1 MRATH
6 RNEYHHKLPVNEPVD
21 NGVSLPSV
29 PSNNQLYDITRL
41 RLYRVEHATKPKRH
55 LPARLYDVVIQAT
68 IQIPTTAS
76 ECVMRIN
83 ARLDE
88 EHSQKLVQLRKQ
100 NNLSVSDVVK
110 QAIDLMY
117 TLQKAEP
124 KKKLKVLLASD
135 FVGCGRGPKDLS
147 TRYKTYLAEGLEEK
161 HDSD

>member
-1 MRATH
+1 
-6 RNEYHHKLPVNEPVD
+6 
-21 NGVSLPSV
+21 
-29 PSNNQLYDITRL
+29 
-41 RLYRVEHATKPKRH
+41 
-55 LPARLYDVVIQAT
+55 
-68 IQIPTTAS
+68 
-76 ECVMRIN
+76 MRIN

-124 KKKLKVLLASD
+124 KKKLKVLLTSD

-147 TRYKTYLAEGLEEK
+147 TRYKAYLAEGLEEK